1 MRYLIFVRISHTAL
15 HVDAHKRRVTQKVG
29 VPMAGS
35 HPPDVIA
42 SQYSMKSNCQ
52 QGGPKR
58 GRRENIQED
67 EDTVALTRSGLP
79 GCWNSGRIVF
89 NRVALLGLASSAFPR
104 HRQCR
109 AFPMPLDI
117 SGHKAEFEV
126 PATNNSAASGVGC
139 QVVDIRQEGVETVA
153 PAWIDM
159 VVGRKHASILFPKEL
174 VLMSFWHGAQMGM
187 LGCGSNSE
195 RAV

>member
-1 MRYLIFVRISHTAL
+1 
-15 HVDAHKRRVTQKVG
+15 
-29 VPMAGS
+29 
-35 HPPDVIA
+35 
-42 SQYSMKSNCQ
+42 
-52 QGGPKR
+52 
-58 GRRENIQED
+58 
-67 EDTVALTRSGLP
+67 
-79 GCWNSGRIVF
+79 
-89 NRVALLGLASSAFPR
+89 
-104 HRQCR
+104 
-109 AFPMPLDI
+109 MPLDI

-126 PATNNSAASGVGC
+126 PATNNSATSGVGC